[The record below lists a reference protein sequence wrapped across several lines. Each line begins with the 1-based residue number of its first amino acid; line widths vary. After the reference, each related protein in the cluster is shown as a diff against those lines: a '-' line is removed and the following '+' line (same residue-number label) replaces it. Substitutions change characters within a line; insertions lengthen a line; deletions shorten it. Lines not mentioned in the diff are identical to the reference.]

1 MFIIVLRYFT
11 KFLWEQDMVKTLD
24 EFEKGRIAIL
34 RFGAQVVIDVFD
46 VLHCGAKNAPFLFFF
61 AITLSKRIIFP

>member
-24 EFEKGRIAIL
+24 EFEKGRIPIP
-34 RFGAQVVIDVFD
+34 RFGAHVVIDVFD
-46 VLHCGAKNAPFLFFF
+46 QERRNPMC
-61 AITLSKRIIFP
+61 R

>member
-24 EFEKGRIAIL
+24 EFEKGRIPIP
-34 RFGAQVVIDVFD
+34 RFGAHVMSLMFYTVGQKM
-46 VLHCGAKNAPFLFFF
+46 HLFYFF